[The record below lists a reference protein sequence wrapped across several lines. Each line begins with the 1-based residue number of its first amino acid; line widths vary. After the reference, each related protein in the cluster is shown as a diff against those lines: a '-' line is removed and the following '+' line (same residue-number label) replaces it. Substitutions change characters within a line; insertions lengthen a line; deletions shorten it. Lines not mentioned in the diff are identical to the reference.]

1 VLLPLTKR
9 LLLQTRAE
17 VDSEGSVRFIFSEH
31 VGVVSAIC
39 WGLEALKSKNWTGKV
54 LHMARHD
61 GPLAVLKEIA
71 AARTLLRLPA
81 KHKALSNLE
90 QYVAKRVEMMDYP
103 AASLGSDVVWRKR
116 LS

>member
-1 VLLPLTKR
+1 
-9 LLLQTRAE
+9 
-17 VDSEGSVRFIFSEH
+17 
-31 VGVVSAIC
+31 
-39 WGLEALKSKNWTGKV
+39 
-54 LHMARHD
+54 MARHD